1 MQMTAPVILKC
12 NIKMGLDYKIT
23 HHLLLIIISYIYQ
36 KKIWY
41 FKILIKTSTFPD
53 FDNTN

>member
-1 MQMTAPVILKC
+1 MQMTAPVILKG

-36 KKIWY
+36 KD
-41 FKILIKTSTFPD
+41 LIF
-53 FDNTN
+53 